1 MCIVEI
7 HEMEIISI
15 NKTMTE
21 ESKQTKTYVL
31 VVAVKRAVLNGSTK
45 CRFKFFLNFSCEE
58 EFTISFRSF

>member
-1 MCIVEI
+1 MRIVEI

-45 CRFKFFLNFSCEE
+45 CRFNFS
-58 EFTISFRSF
+58 